1 MKSKIKKVC
10 LCLLAL
16 VIILSNVQ
24 PMAVKACL
32 LPPSEYRYTP
42 KVLTEEITERTT
54 SIPVYVFDETTLYI
68 KNGKEVI
75 FQKFY
80 QKGGLKNVRIKN
92 QKGGSKLK
100 FYLIAKSSGKRGDV
114 VTKKITKLP
123 VVAPEQID
131 TTITKPVIPKTITS
145 KTTNIPVIGK
155 KNTTLVV
162 KNEKKTLKTIKF
174 QKNGKKK
181 ITIPAQD
188 KGILYFYLKKGN
200 SRSEVVSR
208 NIKDVTAP
216 KAPKLKFSDGDL
228 LIKGELGAKIYFKGE
243 NGWRFLNF
251 VLTKDWNHF
260 WPGLDF
266 MDTQCE
272 YYEVYLKD
280 AAGNKS
286 KVVKIKN
293 PNPGLPPL
301 ITP

>member
-1 MKSKIKKVC
+1 MKSKVKTVC

-16 VIILSNVQ
+16 VLTLSNVQ
-24 PMAVKACL
+24 PMTVKACL
-32 LPPSEYRYTP
+32 VPPSEYRYTP
-42 KVLTEEITERTT
+42 MVVTEEITERTT

-68 KNGKEVI
+68 KNGSEVI

-80 QKGGLKNVRIKN
+80 QKKGLKNVKIKK

-100 FYLIAKSSGKRGDV
+100 FYLIAKTSGKKDKV
-114 VTKKITKLP
+114 VTKKVTMLP
-123 VVAPEQID
+123 VVAPEQPD
-131 TTITKPVIPKTITS
+131 TAITKPVIPKRITS
-145 KTTNIPVIGK
+145 KTTSIEVMGQ
-155 KNTTLVV
+155 KNTTLVI

-181 ITIPAQD
+181 IIIPAQE
-188 KGILYFYLKKGN
+188 KGKLYFYLKKGN
-200 SRSEVVSR
+200 SRGQVVSR

-216 KAPKLKFSDGDL
+216 KAPKLKFSDSDL
-228 LIKGELGAKIYFKGE
+228 LIKGELGTKIYFKGE

-251 VLTKDWNHF
+251 VLGKEWNRF
-260 WPGLDF
+260 FAGLDF

-280 AAGNKS
+280 TAGNKS

-293 PNPGLPPL
+293 PNPGPLPL
-301 ITP
+301 IIP

>member
-75 FQKFY
+75 FKKFNQK
-80 QKGGLKNVRIKN
+80 KGLKNVKIKK

-100 FYLIAKSSGKRGDV
+100 FYLIAKTSGKKDKV
-114 VTKKITKLP
+114 VTKKVIKLP

-131 TTITKPVIPKTITS
+131 TTITKPVVPKRITS
-145 KTTNIPVIGK
+145 KTTSIKVIGQK
-155 KNTTLVV
+155 DTTLVV
-162 KNEKKTLKTIKF
+162 KNEKKTLKSIKF

-181 ITIPAQD
+181 ITIPAQE
-188 KGILYFYLKKGN
+188 KGTLYFYLKKGN
-200 SRSEVVSR
+200 SRSQVVSR

-216 KAPKLKFSDGDL
+216 NAPKLKFVDSRL
-228 LIKGELGAKIYFKGE
+228 YIKGELGAKIYFKGADDC
-243 NGWRFLNF
+243 RFLDF
-251 VLTKDWNHF
+251 VLEKGWNSYLA
-260 WPGLDF
+260 GLDF
-266 MDTQCE
+266 LDTECQ

-286 KVVKIKN
+286 KIVKIKN
-293 PNPGLPPL
+293 PEPGSPPDVFQ
-301 ITP
+301 

>member
-1 MKSKIKKVC
+1 MKNNIKKVC

-16 VIILSNVQ
+16 ILTFANVQ
-24 PMAVKACL
+24 PIAVKADL
-32 LPPSEYRYTP
+32 VPPSEYRYTP
-42 KVLTEEITERTT
+42 MVVTEEITERTT

-68 KNGKEVI
+68 KNGSEVI

-80 QKGGLKNVRIKN
+80 QKKGLKNVKIKK

-100 FYLIAKSSGKRGDV
+100 FYLIAKTSGKKDKV
-114 VTKKITKLP
+114 VTKKVTMLP
-123 VVAPEQID
+123 VVAPEQPD
-131 TTITKPVIPKTITS
+131 TAITKPVIPKRITS
-145 KTTNIPVIGK
+145 KTTSIEVMGQ
-155 KNTTLVV
+155 KNTTLVI

-181 ITIPAQD
+181 IIIPAQE
-188 KGILYFYLKKGN
+188 KGKLYFYLKKGN
-200 SRSEVVSR
+200 SRGQVVSR

-216 KAPKLKFSDGDL
+216 KAPKLKFSDSDL
-228 LIKGELGAKIYFKGE
+228 LIKGELGTKIYFKGE

-251 VLTKDWNHF
+251 VLGKEWNRF
-260 WPGLDF
+260 FAGLDF

-280 AAGNKS
+280 TAGNKS

-293 PNPGLPPL
+293 PNPGPLPL
-301 ITP
+301 IIP

>member
-131 TTITKPVIPKTITS
+131 TAITKPVIPKTITS

-181 ITIPAQD
+181 IIIPAQE
-188 KGILYFYLKKGN
+188 KGKLYFYVKRGN
-200 SRSEVVSR
+200 NRSEVVSR

-216 KAPKLKFSDGDL
+216 KAPKLKFSDGRL
-228 LIKGELGAKIYFKGE
+228 FIKGELRAKIYFKGA
-243 NGWRFLNF
+243 NGCRFLSF
-251 VLTKDWNHF
+251 VLEKGWNSF
-260 WPGLDF
+260 LAGRDF
-266 MDTQCE
+266 SDTECE
-272 YYEVYLKD
+272 YYEIYLKD

-293 PNPGLPPL
+293 PEPGPPPI

>member
-1 MKSKIKKVC
+1 MKSKVKTVC

-16 VIILSNVQ
+16 VLTLSNVQ
-24 PMAVKACL
+24 PMTVKACL
-32 LPPSEYRYTP
+32 VPPSEYRYTP
-42 KVLTEEITERTT
+42 MVVIEEITERTT

-68 KNGKEVI
+68 KNGSEVI

-80 QKGGLKNVRIKN
+80 QKKGLKNVKIKK

-100 FYLIAKSSGKRGDV
+100 FYLIAKTSGKKDKV
-114 VTKKITKLP
+114 VTKKVTMLP
-123 VVAPEQID
+123 VVAPEQPD
-131 TTITKPVIPKTITS
+131 TAITKPVIPKRITS
-145 KTTNIPVIGK
+145 KTTSIEVMGQ
-155 KNTTLVV
+155 KNTTLVI

-181 ITIPAQD
+181 IIIPAQE
-188 KGILYFYLKKGN
+188 KGKLYFYLKKGN
-200 SRSEVVSR
+200 SRGQVVSR

-216 KAPKLKFSDGDL
+216 KAPKLKFSDSDL
-228 LIKGELGAKIYFKGE
+228 LIKGELGTKIYFKGE

-251 VLTKDWNHF
+251 VLGKEWNRF
-260 WPGLDF
+260 FAGLDF

-280 AAGNKS
+280 TAGNKS

-293 PNPGLPPL
+293 PNPGPLPL
-301 ITP
+301 IIP

>member
-1 MKSKIKKVC
+1 MKSKVKKVC
-10 LCLLAL
+10 LCLLVVVLTL
-16 VIILSNVQ
+16 VNVQ
-24 PMAVKACL
+24 PMTVKAIL
-32 LPPSEYRYTP
+32 VPPSEYRYTP

-54 SIPVYVFDETTLYI
+54 LIPVYVFDETTLYI
-68 KNGKEVI
+68 KNGSKVV
-75 FQKFY
+75 FQKYY
-80 QKGGLKNVRIKN
+80 QKKGLKNVKINK

-100 FYLIAKSSGKRGDV
+100 FYLIAKTSGKKDKV
-114 VTKKITKLP
+114 VTKKVTKLP
-123 VVAPEQID
+123 VIAPEQLD
-131 TTITKPVIPKTITS
+131 TVITKPIVPKRITS
-145 KTTNIPVIGK
+145 KTTSIQVIGQ

-162 KNEKKTLKTIKF
+162 KNEKKMLKTIKF

-181 ITIPAQD
+181 ITIPAQE
-188 KGILYFYLKKGN
+188 KGTLYFYLKKGN

-208 NIKDVTAP
+208 TIKDVTAP

-251 VLTKDWNHF
+251 VLNKDWNRF

-266 MDTQCE
+266 IDTRCE
-272 YYEVYLKD
+272 YYWVYLKD

-286 KVVKIKN
+286 KEVKIKN
-293 PNPGLPPL
+293 PNPGFPPL